1 MLYRRLCSFVTCSTF
16 FLASSLL
23 AIGGYTSDL
32 MLECDGPIVFE
43 DENKTVTAK
52 DGASL
57 RGDNFLLL
65 AEEITWDRSKGE
77 ATATGDVCLTKGDT
91 RILADKVHLLTQ
103 NGNYIAWNV
112 TGGSPPKVFIAE
124 TMERNSSIET
134 FSNAR
139 FYMSEPSKFEPNLRT
154 SRYSVDQN
162 NSTFSINYSQVRIG
176 DALIGVLPGF
186 SSKKNAG
193 FGPSSLFKI
202 GEDSLLGW
210 YGELGI
216 NYSWEAVSSQTKLT
230 YYQNRGLFIKPTIS
244 YDKKTTNTLV
254 RTRLSGGWIND
265 QGTSIGNDLRGAPI
279 GRIRSYAQLRNLA
292 RFNDRWRSATLIEW
306 ERDSDIV
313 RDFQRNYFY
322 RNQWNQSHSELT
334 YEGNGYSASILSK
347 WQAHDHESKVEQLP
361 LISLE
366 FGPLAKWTAY
376 HSGSL
381 NYARLIRRDNQG
393 RGASPIDRM
402 SVGYKIEKP
411 IRLYQGIHLTPSLA
425 TVHQV
430 YDFDSNTMDRTFGE
444 YGIDLHA
451 NLHQLIPFEN
461 TVWEI
466 EKVLHLTKFSLGFR
480 STNFLSGS
488 PNFKIPNIYPF
499 VEDLNLSPLD
509 LLDDPKNESIIEKN
523 LVRLGWENSFWG
535 KWNDANRKLLSMRA
549 FYDLW
554 SSYPEGVD
562 GGRFL
567 YGDISIH
574 PSSWLSINLR
584 QKVDL
589 KSGKNY
595 RKSYG
600 INLRDG
606 RFQGASLSYMSYLN
620 FNNYL
625 FSSAWKRLN
634 EKLFCSTSALYD
646 LKQKSLS
653 YWRSSLE
660 YRTGSSWIW
669 DTSMTQRKGT
679 RKENITEWT
688 IGLSLSGFKLNQL
701 TEPDGLNSLYSM

>member
-1 MLYRRLCSFVTCSTF
+1 MLYRRLCSFVTCSAF
-16 FLASSLL
+16 FWASSLL
-23 AIGGYTSDL
+23 AIGGHTSDL
-32 MLECDGPIVFE
+32 MLECNGPIVFE

-65 AEEITWDRSKGE
+65 AEEITWNRSRGE

-124 TMERNSSIET
+124 KMERNSSIET

-139 FYMSEPSKFEPNLRT
+139 FYLSEPTIFEPNLRT
-154 SRYSVDQN
+154 NRYSVDQN
-162 NSTFSINYSQVRIG
+162 NSTFSINYPQLRIG
-176 DALIGVLPGF
+176 DVLIGVLPSF

-193 FGPSSLFKI
+193 FGPSSLFKV
-202 GEDSLLGW
+202 GEDSVLGW
-210 YGELGI
+210 YGELGV
-216 NYSWEAVSSQTKLT
+216 NYSWEAVSSQAKLT

-265 QGTSIGNDLRGAPI
+265 QGASIGNDLRGSPI
-279 GRIRSYAQLRNLA
+279 GRSRSYAQLRNLA

-306 ERDSDIV
+306 ERDSDII

-347 WQAHDHESKVEQLP
+347 WQANDHEAKVEQLP

-366 FGPLAKWTAY
+366 FGPLPKWTTY

-381 NYARLIRRDNQG
+381 NYARLISRDNQG
-393 RGASPIDRM
+393 NGASPIDRM

-411 IRLYQGIHLTPSLA
+411 FLLYKGIHLTPSLTA
-425 TVHQV
+425 VHQV

-451 NLHQLIPFEN
+451 NLHQLIPFAN

-466 EKVLHLTKFSLGFR
+466 EKVLQLTKFSLGFR
-480 STNFLSGS
+480 STNLLSKS
-488 PNFKIPNIYPF
+488 PNLMIPSIYPF

-509 LLDDPKNESIIEKN
+509 LLDDPENESIIENN
-523 LVRLGWENSFWG
+523 LVRIGWENSFWG

-554 SSYPEGVD
+554 SSYPEEID

-574 PSSWLSINLR
+574 PSSWFSINLR

-589 KSGKNY
+589 ENGKNY

-646 LKQKSLS
+646 LKQNSLT
-653 YWRSSLE
+653 YWHSSLE

-679 RKENITEWT
+679 RKENNTEWT
-688 IGLSLSGFKLNQL
+688 IGLSLSGF
-701 TEPDGLNSLYSM
+701 

>member
-1 MLYRRLCSFVTCSTF
+1 M
-16 FLASSLL
+16 L

-43 DENKTVTAK
+43 DENETVTAK

-139 FYMSEPSKFEPNLRT
+139 FYMSEPSMFEPNLRT
-154 SRYSVDQN
+154 SRYSIDQN

-176 DALIGVLPGF
+176 DVLIGVLPGF

-230 YYQNRGLFIKPTIS
+230 YYQNRGLFIKPAIS

-265 QGTSIGNDLRGAPI
+265 QGKSIGDDLRGAPI
-279 GRIRSYAQLRNLA
+279 GRSRSYAQLRNLA

-306 ERDSDIV
+306 ERDSDII

-366 FGPLAKWTAY
+366 FGPLPKWTAY

-381 NYARLIRRDNQG
+381 NYARLISRDNEG

-402 SVGYKIEKP
+402 SVGYKIEKSF
-411 IRLYQGIHLTPSLA
+411 RLHKGIHLTPSLA

-466 EKVLHLTKFSLGFR
+466 EKVLHLAKFSLGFR
-480 STNFLSGS
+480 SANFLSGS
-488 PNFKIPNIYPF
+488 PNLKIPNIYPF

-567 YGDISIH
+567 YGDILIH
-574 PSSWLSINLR
+574 PSSWFSINLR

-589 KSGKNY
+589 KNGKNY

-606 RFQGASLSYMSYLN
+606 RFQGASFSYMSYLN

>member
-1 MLYRRLCSFVTCSTF
+1 MLYRRLCSFVTCSAF

-139 FYMSEPSKFEPNLRT
+139 FYMSEPSMLEPNLRT
-154 SRYSVDQN
+154 TRYTVDQN

-176 DALIGVLPGF
+176 DVLIGVLPGF

-193 FGPSSLFKI
+193 FGPSSLFKV
-202 GEDSLLGW
+202 GEDSVLGW
-210 YGELGI
+210 YGELGV

-244 YDKKTTNTLV
+244 YNKKTTNTLV

-265 QGTSIGNDLRGAPI
+265 QGTSIGNDLRGTPI
-279 GRIRSYAQLRNLA
+279 GRSRSYAQLRNLA

-306 ERDSDIV
+306 ERDSDII

-334 YEGNGYSASILSK
+334 FEGNGYSASILSK
-347 WQAHDHESKVEQLP
+347 WQAHDHEAKVEQLP

-366 FGPLAKWTAY
+366 FGPLPKWTVY

-393 RGASPIDRM
+393 NGASPVDRM

-411 IRLYQGIHLTPSLA
+411 FLLYKGIHLTPSLA

-430 YDFDSNTMDRTFGE
+430 YNFDSNTMDRTFGE

-480 STNFLSGS
+480 STNLLSEG
-488 PNFKIPNIYPF
+488 PNLMIPNIYPS

-554 SSYPEGVD
+554 SSYPEGID

-574 PSSWLSINLR
+574 PSSWFSINLR

-589 KSGKNY
+589 ENGKNY

-625 FSSAWKRLN
+625 LSSAWKRLN

-646 LKQKSLS
+646 LKLNSLT

-679 RKENITEWT
+679 RKENNTEWT
-688 IGLSLSGFKLNQL
+688 IGLSLSDFKPNRL
-701 TEPDGLNSLYSM
+701 TEPDGLSSLYSM